1 MSKYDYDIV
10 KTTWTKAG
18 GATMQQMIVDMESLE
33 LPVDLRIKIGT
44 EQVLIRETD
53 EGFLLTPFHKQ
64 AGKPRGMLKGSGFTT
79 ERFFEQKRADK
90 EMEA

>member
-1 MSKYDYDIV
+1 MR
-10 KTTWTKAG
+10 
-18 GATMQQMIVDMESLE
+18 QMVVDMESIK
-33 LPVDLRIKIGT
+33 LPVDLREKIGT

-53 EGFLLTPFHKQ
+53 DGFLLAPFHKQ
-64 AGKPRGMLKGSGFTT
+64 AGKARGILKGSGFST

>member
-1 MSKYDYDIV
+1 MR
-10 KTTWTKAG
+10 
-18 GATMQQMIVDMESLE
+18 QMVVDMESIK
-33 LPVDLRIKIGT
+33 LPVDLRGKIDT

-53 EGFLLTPFHKQ
+53 EGFLLTPFHKRIGE
-64 AGKPRGMLKGSGFTT
+64 ARGILKGSGFSS